1 MALAPPLAP
10 EKGYKVGSSF
20 TGAGSLKYGRIV
32 FFPAGHGAGLAVLHL
47 LPLHM
52 AHGSQGTLSRRKRKL
67 TVGIVYCREV
77 AGLDD
82 SLSSCMRQVEERYRV
97 EERYYR
103 VEEPERVGEQSIA
116 FGLR

>member
-1 MALAPPLAP
+1 
-10 EKGYKVGSSF
+10 
-20 TGAGSLKYGRIV
+20 
-32 FFPAGHGAGLAVLHL
+32 
-47 LPLHM
+47 M
-52 AHGSQGTLSRRKRKL
+52 AHGSQGTHSRRKRKL

-97 EERYYR
+97 VERYR
-103 VEEPERVGEQSIA
+103 VEEPERVREQSIA

>member
-1 MALAPPLAP
+1 
-10 EKGYKVGSSF
+10 
-20 TGAGSLKYGRIV
+20 
-32 FFPAGHGAGLAVLHL
+32 
-47 LPLHM
+47 M

-77 AGLDD
+77 AGLDN

-97 EERYYR
+97 EEPKR
-103 VEEPERVGEQSIA
+103 VREKSIA

>member
-1 MALAPPLAP
+1 
-10 EKGYKVGSSF
+10 
-20 TGAGSLKYGRIV
+20 
-32 FFPAGHGAGLAVLHL
+32 
-47 LPLHM
+47 M

-103 VEEPERVGEQSIA
+103 EVLRVEEPERVGEQRIA